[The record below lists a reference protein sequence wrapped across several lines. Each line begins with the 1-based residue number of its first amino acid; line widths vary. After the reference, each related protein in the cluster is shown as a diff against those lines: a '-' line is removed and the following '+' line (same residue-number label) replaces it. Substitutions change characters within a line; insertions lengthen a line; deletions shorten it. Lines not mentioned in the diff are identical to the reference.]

1 MHAVFRIEKN
11 FSAIALSYGF
21 PHLDMEGMWMKRY
34 LLPIF
39 GLACLSDVSLLPH
52 LLLFPPAADL
62 RQQIILLHNPQ
73 HSFRVAVNIL
83 TVQPQPHPPI
93 TVGAETALALL
104 RNTFCKLLWPAL
116 NRGKIPASSFRSFR
130 RSRFSSAFTAYL
142 PLNPKAFCH
151 FPPGSS
157 TFLAFP

>member
-1 MHAVFRIEKN
+1 
-11 FSAIALSYGF
+11 
-21 PHLDMEGMWMKRY
+21 MEGMWMKRY

-83 TVQPQPHPPI
+83 TVQPHPPI
-93 TVGAETALALL
+93 TVGAETALTLL
-104 RNTFCKLLWPAL
+104 RDTFCKLFWPAL

-151 FPPGSS
+151 FPLSLPLFQH
-157 TFLAFP
+157 FLDFWLQNLYMCVISFLHNDTL